1 MTTATTPRTSP
12 DPTVLAIIPAGTPVE
27 VQNRFTASWS
37 RGFEVAEVVR
47 DAVHPLYRLRRV
59 SDRFILPDL
68 FDQEAVRLRS

>member
-1 MTTATTPRTSP
+1 MTTATTPRTTTP
-12 DPTVLAIIPAGTPVE
+12 APVLAVIPAGTPVE

-47 DAVHPLYRLRRV
+47 GSVRALYRLRRV
-59 SDRFILPDL
+59 SDGTVLPDL